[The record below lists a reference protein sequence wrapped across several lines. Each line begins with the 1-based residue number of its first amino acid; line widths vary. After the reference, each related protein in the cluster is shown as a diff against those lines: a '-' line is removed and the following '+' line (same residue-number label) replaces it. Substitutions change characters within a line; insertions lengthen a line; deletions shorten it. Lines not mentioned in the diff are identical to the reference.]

1 MDPTSVVICD
11 DHADF
16 RRGLRALLDT
26 SDEMQVVGEAADGAQ
41 AVAIAVR
48 LQPDVILMDLN
59 MPGIGGLQATAD
71 VLAACPH
78 IGILVLSMVSDD
90 DSVFAA
96 LQAGARGYLLKGAR
110 KAEIVRAVR
119 AVASGGAIFGADIA
133 TRLMGYFGSPA
144 ARPNRAQTQ
153 LTAAFPQLTARE
165 TEILRLIADQMTNPE
180 VAEMLGL
187 SEKTIR
193 NNVSSIF
200 TKLQVATRTQAIAMA
215 RDAEHNQT
223 TSHGPRN
230 T

>member
-11 DHADF
+11 DHAHF

-26 SDEMQVVGEAADGAQ
+26 SDEIQVVGEAADGAQ
-41 AVAIAVR
+41 AVAVAVR
-48 LQPDVILMDLN
+48 LQPDVILMDLT
-59 MPGIGGLQATAD
+59 MPGIGGVQATAD

-78 IGILVLSMVSDD
+78 IGVLVLSMVSDD

-119 AVASGGAIFGADIA
+119 AVASGEAIFGADIA
-133 TRLMGYFGSPA
+133 NRLMGYFGSA
-144 ARPNRAQTQ
+144 AAQPNRAQTE
-153 LTAAFPQLTARE
+153 LRAAFPQLTARE
-165 TEILRLIADQMTNPE
+165 TEILRLIAEQLTNPE
-180 VAEMLGL
+180 VAEMLEL

-200 TKLQVATRTQAIAMA
+200 TKLQVATRAQAIAMA
-215 RDAEHNQT
+215 RNAEHDQT
-223 TSHGPRN
+223 IPPRPAK
-230 T
+230 

>member
-1 MDPTSVVICD
+1 
-11 DHADF
+11 
-16 RRGLRALLDT
+16 
-26 SDEMQVVGEAADGAQ
+26 
-41 AVAIAVR
+41 
-48 LQPDVILMDLN
+48 
-59 MPGIGGLQATAD
+59 

-119 AVASGGAIFGADIA
+119 AVASGEAIFGADIA
-133 TRLMGYFGSPA
+133 ARLMGYFGSPA

-200 TKLQVATRTQAIAMA
+200 TKLQVATRAQAIAMA
-215 RDAEHNQT
+215 RDAEHDQT
-223 TSHGPRN
+223 ISPRPAKM